1 MTSTTTI
8 REVGP
13 WFPHASPSGG
23 NPCVGPNDPNWNTGG
38 VPRVVSESCD
48 ANNSAI
54 DLADGTAS
62 DVGITGIGTVVW
74 RFQ

>member
-1 MTSTTTI
+1 MALSKLTFITS
-8 REVGP
+8 G
-13 WFPHASPSGG
+13 
-23 NPCVGPNDPNWNTGG
+23 
-38 VPRVVSESCD
+38 
-48 ANNSAI
+48 I

>member
-1 MTSTTTI
+1 MALSRLSCITS
-8 REVGP
+8 G
-13 WFPHASPSGG
+13 
-23 NPCVGPNDPNWNTGG
+23 C
-38 VPRVVSESCD
+38 
-48 ANNSAI
+48 